1 MRTNILLL
9 TMLCSACVTGPRL
22 EGPAAA
28 SRAAVPAGFSQPIRT
43 EALDR
48 RFYEEHAEEG
58 TARIAAS
65 VTDGSVDILA
75 LSGGGAGGAYGA
87 GILVGL
93 SEAGARPRYE
103 IVTGVSTG
111 ALIAPLAFAGADWDD
126 ELTEAY
132 AEGASENLMQSLG
145 VRALFGTA
153 VYHGQPLRDLVE
165 RFVTDELL
173 QAVAREAATGRMLLV
188 ATTNLDREETVIWN
202 LGNIAQEGTLR
213 SRALF
218 IDVLIAS
225 ASVPG
230 VFPPVMI
237 EVEDNGQTFEEMHV
251 DGGTTVPFFVAPDI
265 MMVMNF
271 QPTAIRGAKVFV
283 ISNAQLAGPPR
294 TTPVNTVSI
303 ASRSFSTMMNHMTRT
318 ALAQTAAFADRGDM
332 SFRFTVIPRDY
343 PYEGSLAFDRE
354 EMRSLFEY
362 GRRCAASGQ
371 IWVDE
376 RQALARSEMTEMAA
390 TPEATACPLLPTE
403 SPSP

>member
-1 MRTNILLL
+1 MRTWVMLL
-9 TMLCSACVTGPRL
+9 TVLTSACVTAPRL

-28 SRAAVPAGFSQPIRT
+28 SRAALPVGFSQPIRT
-43 EALDR
+43 ESMDR
-48 RFYEEHAEEG
+48 RFFEQHAASS

-65 VTDGSVDILA
+65 VTDGSLDILA

-93 SEAGARPRYE
+93 SERSARPRYE

-111 ALIAPLAFAGADWDD
+111 ALIAPLAFAGEEWND
-126 ELTEAY
+126 ELTKAY
-132 AEGASENLMQSLG
+132 AAGASEDLMQSLG
-145 VRALFGTA
+145 VRALFGA
-153 VYHGQPLRDLVE
+153 AIYQGEPLRDLVE
-165 RFVTDELL
+165 RFVTNELL
-173 QAVAREAATGRMLLV
+173 EAVAQEAATGRMLLV

-202 LGNIAQEGTLR
+202 LGAIAQERTLH

-237 EVEDNGQTFEEMHV
+237 EVQDEGRMFEEMHV

-265 MMVMNF
+265 LMVMDF
-271 QPTAIRGAKVFV
+271 QPEELRGANVFV

-318 ALAQTAAFADRGDM
+318 ALAQTGAFAERNQM
-332 SFRFTVIPRDY
+332 AFHFTVIPRDY
-343 PYEGSLAFDRE
+343 PYEGSLAFERE
-354 EMRSLFEY
+354 EMHALFEY
-362 GRRCAASGQ
+362 GRRCAAEGL

-376 RQALARSEMTEMAA
+376 RQALARA
-390 TPEATACPLLPTE
+390 EATTQIAPSPASVACPLLAAE
-403 SPSP
+403 Q